1 MKDYVKRLFV
11 LSFFWLFIGFL
22 GYNLIVG
29 NRIVQSSYQ
38 EFNYPVYA
46 ILIVLS
52 LYVVWCYGLVP
63 THVKFSRSVL
73 FVIGLVALVV
83 GKTLLAN
90 DGTQGIFFGDIASV
104 FGVITL
110 IIGPTGLIFTQN
122 IKKQKEE
129 KDLEIIEV

>member
-29 NRIVQSSYQ
+29 NSIVQSSYQ

-104 FGVITL
+104 FG
-110 IIGPTGLIFTQN
+110 PTGLIFTQN

>member
-29 NRIVQSSYQ
+29 NSIVQSSYQ

-46 ILIVLS
+46 ILIALS

-110 IIGPTGLIFTQN
+110 IIGPTGFIFTQN

>member
-22 GYNLIVG
+22 WYNLIIG
-29 NRIVQSSYQ
+29 NSIVQSSYQ

>member
-11 LSFFWLFIGFL
+11 LIFFWLFIGFL
-22 GYNLIVG
+22 WYNLIVG
-29 NRIVQSSYQ
+29 NNIVQSSYQ

-52 LYVVWCYGLVP
+52 LYVVWCYGLIP

-90 DGTQGIFFGDIASV
+90 DGAQGIFFGDIASV

>member
-29 NRIVQSSYQ
+29 NSIVQSSYQ

-46 ILIVLS
+46 ILIALS

-83 GKTLLAN
+83 GKTLLVN
-90 DGTQGIFFGDIASV
+90 DGAQGIFFGDIASV

-110 IIGPTGLIFTQN
+110 ILSFLFLSLLKILRN
-122 IKKQKEE
+122 KKK
-129 KDLEIIEV
+129 KKI